1 MSVEIFQANQKLNV
15 TISNSAKELMTY
27 NPIINQLINEETKK
41 SFNIKV
47 SPSELSKIKDFK
59 LTHIAKKINLHGFRP
74 GKAPLNVVW
83 MQYKDSITSEI
94 VNDGINDI
102 IEEINKSLSAN
113 LITSP
118 KVDLKHFSFEEG
130 LEFEA
135 TLEMLP
141 NIKLPDIS
149 SISLIK
155 PTYEIKEEDLKHRVK
170 ELYKHRKNYVVAK
183 DNHKTEKGDQVV
195 IDFEGKIDG
204 TAFPGGAA
212 KDHAIEIG
220 SNSFID
226 NFEDQLIGHKK
237 NAQVL
242 VNVTFP
248 SDYHEKKFAGQK
260 AQFDVT
266 IKEIKQEKKFEN
278 DEELA
283 KAIGFESLS
292 ELEKRI
298 SESLEKECTNKA
310 LLQMKV
316 ELFDK
321 LDAVCKFN
329 IPQIMIDQEFN
340 ALWKQVEEKLKHDK
354 DNKKTEEE
362 LKEEYLKISTRRV
375 KLGVVLTQLAG
386 NYNIKVEQQD
396 FINAVRAQID
406 SQHPSMAQ
414 SIIQY
419 YNSNPKAVDSLK
431 GPILEEKT
439 VTAILNDVK
448 FIEKPITVKK
458 LLEEEKE

>member
-1 MSVEIFQANQKLNV
+1 MSVEIFQANQKLNI
-15 TISNSAKELMTY
+15 TISNSDKELITY
-27 NPIINQLINEETKK
+27 NPIINSLINEETKK

-47 SPSELSKIKDFK
+47 SPSELDKIKDFK
-59 LTHIAKKINLHGFRP
+59 LKYIAKKVNLHGFRP
-74 GKAPLNVVW
+74 GKAPLGVVW
-83 MQYKDSITSEI
+83 TQHKDSITSEI
-94 VNDGINDI
+94 VNDGINYI
-102 IEEINKSLSAN
+102 VEEINKTLSAN
-113 LITSP
+113 LINSP

-130 LEFEA
+130 LEFDV

-141 NIKLPDIS
+141 KIDLPNVSDIS
-149 SISLIK
+149 LTK
-155 PTYEIKEEDLKHRVK
+155 PTYEVKEEDIKHRVN
-170 ELYKHRKNYVVAK
+170 ELYKHHKNYVLAK
-183 DNHKTEKGDQVV
+183 DDYKASKGDQVV
-195 IDFEGKIDG
+195 IDFEGKIDEI
-204 TAFPGGAA
+204 AFPGGAA

-220 SNSFID
+220 SKSFID

-237 NAQVL
+237 NDQVL

-266 IKEIKQEKKFEN
+266 IKEVKQENKFEN

-283 KAIGFESLS
+283 KSIGFESLS

-298 SESLEKECTNKA
+298 SESLNKECANKA
-310 LLQMKV
+310 LLKMKV

-362 LKEEYLKISTRRV
+362 LKEEYLKIATRRV
-375 KLGVVLTQLAG
+375 KLGVLLTQLSG

-419 YNSNPKAVDSLK
+419 YNSNPKAIDALK

-439 VTAILNDVK
+439 VAAILNDVK
-448 FIEKPITVKK
+448 FIEKPVTVKK

>member
-1 MSVEIFQANQKLNV
+1 MSVEIFQVNQKLNV
-15 TISNSAKELMTY
+15 TISNSAKESMSY
-27 NPIINQLINEETKK
+27 SPIINLLINEETRK

-59 LTHIAKKINLHGFRP
+59 LSYIAKKINLHGFRP
-74 GKAPLNVVW
+74 GKAPLSVVW
-83 MQYKDSITSEI
+83 TQYKDSITSEI

-102 IEEINKSLSAN
+102 IEEINKILSAN

-141 NIKLPDIS
+141 KIILPDIG
-149 SISLIK
+149 SISLTK
-155 PTYEIKEEDLKHRVK
+155 PIYEIKTEDIKNRVK
-170 ELYKHRKNYVVAK
+170 ELYKHRKNYVTSK
-183 DNHKTEKGDQVV
+183 DGHKAEKGDQVV

-212 KDHAIEIG
+212 KDHAIELG
-220 SNSFID
+220 SKSFID

-237 NAQVL
+237 NDQVL

-266 IKEIKQEKKFEN
+266 IKELKLEKSFEN

-283 KAIGFESLS
+283 KSIGFESLL
-292 ELEKRI
+292 ELEKKI
-298 SESLEKECTNKA
+298 SESLEKECANKS

-321 LDAVCKFN
+321 LDAICNFN

-362 LKEEYLKISTRRV
+362 LKEEYLKIAIRRI
-375 KLGVVLTQLAG
+375 KLGVLLTQLSG
-386 NYNIKVEQQD
+386 NYNIKIEQQD

-419 YNSNPKAVDSLK
+419 YNSNPKAIESLK

-448 FIEKPITVKK
+448 FIEKPITVKE
-458 LLEEEKE
+458 LLEGEE